1 MKLRL
6 IILTLIFSNLTLF
19 SQNVTNIKEDNPNI
33 EIFSLI
39 DSSKLSLPYFSVQI
53 GVFKKMIDSKNPIT
67 KYSLIFYKD
76 NDLIKYFVGKYIK
89 YSSALNMKNS
99 LITEGNPDV
108 FIVCFGIKNNDNIET
123 QDKFDL
129 INDEEL
135 DSLIDTPALVNYD
148 SNLRYE
154 STNTEGIYQENYS
167 LNDDAIETLSNTEEN
182 LFQNKLDSN
191 KILNSV
197 NFIVDDEDDFIF
209 ENAKESL
216 NDTIQ
221 IDTNIKQ
228 ILKNSIKKINLDSIR
243 KLDSIKI
250 INDVELDTLIGTPAL
265 VNYDSNLRY
274 ESTNTEGIYQENYS
288 LNDDAIETLSNTEE
302 NLFQNKLD
310 SNKILN
316 SVNFIV
322 DDEDDFIFENA
333 KESLNDTI
341 QIDTNIKQILKN
353 SIKKINLDSIRKLD
367 SIKIINNKIQKFIA
381 LTNPSDPE
389 QFMSNITYLD
399 PKLRTS
405 SISDSSEFQEVF
417 YTIQLGAYSKPLT
430 PPNYIFKFPLFMSEH
445 NSLFKYCN
453 GKFQSLAEA
462 KEKRDEFQLYG
473 IYDAFIISYGIPSK
487 DSYLYDKESKEIDLE
502 LDSLE
507 NSRIDKIK
515 LNDPD
520 AIFYSEK
527 DTSSLNKKF
536 SEKDLNKKSNYLF
549 EDSISTDSDLI
560 NLSLLNDSLEKDTSI
575 KSSDNELK
583 KDSLN
588 NIIYAKNVNTNSIN
602 DSLEK
607 ETKKNTF
614 RIIDLDYQVPN
625 VYYIELGI
633 FKSSKNTV
641 MSDLKIKLP
650 YLNIS
655 SRKRFMGYQYYSKK
669 YNSLLNAQK
678 ALDEIYE
685 NDIINARIIK
695 STSSQYK
702 NNYEFRVLIDIAN
715 SINSKKIQDKIFFNY
730 KILKGNYHSK
740 INYFSLSRDDY
751 NDVLNDQNFFKENDF
766 IKCKVVVFQNGKES
780 TVEKANMEQKY

>member
-1 MKLRL
+1 LKFWL
-6 IILTLIFSNLTLF
+6 IILILIFPNLTLF
-19 SQNVTNIKEDNPNI
+19 SQNINDIKEDNPNI

-67 KYSLIFYKD
+67 KYPLMFYKG
-76 NDLIKYFVGKYIK
+76 NDLIKYFVGKYK
-89 YSSALNMKNS
+89 NYSSALNMKNL
-99 LITEGNPDV
+99 LINDGNPDV
-108 FIVCFGIKNNDNIET
+108 FIVSFGIKNNDNIQT

-129 INDEEL
+129 INDVEL
-135 DSLIDTPALVNYD
+135 DSLIVTPALVNYD
-148 SNLRYE
+148 SSLRYK
-154 STNTEGIYQENYS
+154 STNTEDFYHENDS
-167 LNDDAIETLSNTEEN
+167 LSDDTIKTLSNNEEN

-191 KILNSV
+191 KGLDSV
-197 NFIVDDEDDFIF
+197 NFIVDKEDDFIF
-209 ENAKESL
+209 ENAKEDL

-221 IDTNIKQ
+221 IDTNIKK
-228 ILKNSIKKINLDSIR
+228 ILKNRIKKINLDSIR

-250 INDVELDTLIGTPAL
+250 IND
-265 VNYDSNLRY
+265 
-274 ESTNTEGIYQENYS
+274 
-288 LNDDAIETLSNTEE
+288 
-302 NLFQNKLD
+302 
-310 SNKILN
+310 
-316 SVNFIV
+316 
-322 DDEDDFIFENA
+322 
-333 KESLNDTI
+333 
-341 QIDTNIKQILKN
+341 
-353 SIKKINLDSIRKLD
+353 
-367 SIKIINNKIQKFIA
+367 KIQKFIA

-399 PKLRTS
+399 PRLRTS

-507 NSRIDKIK
+507 NTRIDKIK
-515 LNDPD
+515 LNNPD
-520 AIFYSEK
+520 AIFYSQK
-527 DTSSLNKKF
+527 DSLSLNKKF
-536 SEKDLNKKSNYLF
+536 SEKELIKKSNYSF
-549 EDSISTDSDLI
+549 EDSISNDSDII
-560 NLSLLNDSLEKDTSI
+560 NLSVLNDSLEKDTSI
-575 KSSDNELK
+575 KSAENELE
-583 KDSLN
+583 
-588 NIIYAKNVNTNSIN
+588 N

-607 ETKKNTF
+607 ETKKNTY

-625 VYYIELGI
+625 VYYIELGV

-641 MSDLKIKLP
+641 MSELKIKLP

-702 NNYEFRVLIDIAN
+702 NNYEFRVLIDVAN
-715 SINSKKIQDKIFFNY
+715 SINSKKIQDKIFFDY

-740 INYFSLSRDDY
+740 IGYFSLSRDDY
-751 NDVLNDQNFFKENDF
+751 NDVLNDLDFFKENDF

>member
-1 MKLRL
+1 M
-6 IILTLIFSNLTLF
+6 
-19 SQNVTNIKEDNPNI
+19 
-33 EIFSLI
+33 
-39 DSSKLSLPYFSVQI
+39 
-53 GVFKKMIDSKNPIT
+53 
-67 KYSLIFYKD
+67 FYKG
-76 NDLIKYFVGKYIK
+76 NDLIKYFVGKYK
-89 YSSALNMKNS
+89 NYSSALNMKNL
-99 LITEGNPDV
+99 LINDGNPDV
-108 FIVCFGIKNNDNIET
+108 FIVSFGIKNNDNIQT

-129 INDEEL
+129 INDVEL
-135 DSLIDTPALVNYD
+135 DSLIVTPALVNYD
-148 SNLRYE
+148 SSLRYK
-154 STNTEGIYQENYS
+154 STNTEDFYHENDS
-167 LNDDAIETLSNTEEN
+167 SSDDAIETLSNNEEN

-191 KILNSV
+191 KGLDSV
-197 NFIVDDEDDFIF
+197 NFIVDKEDDFIF
-209 ENAKESL
+209 ENSKEAL

-228 ILKNSIKKINLDSIR
+228 ILKNRIKKINLDSIR

-250 INDVELDTLIGTPAL
+250 IND
-265 VNYDSNLRY
+265 
-274 ESTNTEGIYQENYS
+274 
-288 LNDDAIETLSNTEE
+288 
-302 NLFQNKLD
+302 
-310 SNKILN
+310 
-316 SVNFIV
+316 
-322 DDEDDFIFENA
+322 
-333 KESLNDTI
+333 
-341 QIDTNIKQILKN
+341 
-353 SIKKINLDSIRKLD
+353 
-367 SIKIINNKIQKFIA
+367 KIQKFIA

-399 PKLRTS
+399 PRLRTS

-507 NSRIDKIK
+507 NTRIDKIK
-515 LNDPD
+515 LNNPD

-527 DTSSLNKKF
+527 DSLSLNKKF
-536 SEKDLNKKSNYLF
+536 SEKELIKKSNYSF
-549 EDSISTDSDLI
+549 EDSISNDSDII
-560 NLSLLNDSLEKDTSI
+560 NFSVLNDSLEKDTSI
-575 KSSDNELK
+575 KSAENELEK
-583 KDSLN
+583 
-588 NIIYAKNVNTNSIN
+588 

-607 ETKKNTF
+607 DTKKNTY

-625 VYYIELGI
+625 VYYIELGV

-641 MSDLKIKLP
+641 MSELKIKLP

-702 NNYEFRVLIDIAN
+702 NNYEFRVLIDVAN
-715 SINSKKIQDKIFFNY
+715 SINSKKIQDKIFFDY

-740 INYFSLSRDDY
+740 ISYFSLSRDDY
-751 NDVLNDQNFFKENDF
+751 NDVLNDLDFFKENDF

>member
-1 MKLRL
+1 MKFWL
-6 IILTLIFSNLTLF
+6 IILILIFPNLTLF
-19 SQNVTNIKEDNPNI
+19 SQNINDIKEDNPNI

-67 KYSLIFYKD
+67 KYPLMFYKG
-76 NDLIKYFVGKYIK
+76 NDLIKYFVGKYK
-89 YSSALNMKNS
+89 NYSSALNMKNL
-99 LITEGNPDV
+99 LINDGNPDV
-108 FIVCFGIKNNDNIET
+108 FIVSFGIKNNDNIQI

-129 INDEEL
+129 INDVEL
-135 DSLIDTPALVNYD
+135 DSLIVTPALINYD
-148 SNLRYE
+148 SSLRYK
-154 STNTEGIYQENYS
+154 STNTEDFYHENDS
-167 LNDDAIETLSNTEEN
+167 LSDDTIKTLSNNEEN

-191 KILNSV
+191 KGLDSV
-197 NFIVDDEDDFIF
+197 NFIVDKEDDFIF
-209 ENAKESL
+209 ENAKEAL

-228 ILKNSIKKINLDSIR
+228 ILKNRIKKINLDSIR

-250 INDVELDTLIGTPAL
+250 IND
-265 VNYDSNLRY
+265 
-274 ESTNTEGIYQENYS
+274 
-288 LNDDAIETLSNTEE
+288 
-302 NLFQNKLD
+302 
-310 SNKILN
+310 
-316 SVNFIV
+316 
-322 DDEDDFIFENA
+322 
-333 KESLNDTI
+333 
-341 QIDTNIKQILKN
+341 
-353 SIKKINLDSIRKLD
+353 
-367 SIKIINNKIQKFIA
+367 KIQKFIA

-399 PKLRTS
+399 PRLRTS

-417 YTIQLGAYSKPLT
+417 YTVQLGAYSKPLT
-430 PPNYIFKFPLFMSEH
+430 PPNYIFKFPLFLSEH

-507 NSRIDKIK
+507 NTRIDKIK
-515 LNDPD
+515 LNNPD
-520 AIFYSEK
+520 AIFYSQK
-527 DTSSLNKKF
+527 DSLSLNKKF
-536 SEKDLNKKSNYLF
+536 SEKELIKKSNYSF
-549 EDSISTDSDLI
+549 EDSISNDSDII
-560 NLSLLNDSLEKDTSI
+560 NLSVLNDSLEKDTSI
-575 KSSDNELK
+575 KSAENELE
-583 KDSLN
+583 
-588 NIIYAKNVNTNSIN
+588 N

-607 ETKKNTF
+607 ETKKNTY

-625 VYYIELGI
+625 VYYIELGV

-641 MSDLKIKLP
+641 MSELKIKLP

-702 NNYEFRVLIDIAN
+702 NNYEFRVLIDVAN
-715 SINSKKIQDKIFFNY
+715 SINSKKIQDKIFFDY

-740 INYFSLSRDDY
+740 ISYFSLSRDDY
-751 NDVLNDQNFFKENDF
+751 NDVLNDLDFFKENAF

>member
-1 MKLRL
+1 MKFRL
-6 IILTLIFSNLTLF
+6 IILILIFPNFTLF
-19 SQNVTNIKEDNPNI
+19 SQNINDIKEDNPNI

-67 KYSLIFYKD
+67 KYPLMFYKG
-76 NDLIKYFVGKYIK
+76 NDLIKYFVGKYK
-89 YSSALNMKNS
+89 NYSSALNMKNL
-99 LITEGNPDV
+99 LINDGNPDV
-108 FIVCFGIKNNDNIET
+108 FIVSFGIKNNDNIQT

-129 INDEEL
+129 INDVEL
-135 DSLIDTPALVNYD
+135 DSLIVTPALVNYD
-148 SNLRYE
+148 SSLRYK
-154 STNTEGIYQENYS
+154 STNTEDFYHENDS
-167 LNDDAIETLSNTEEN
+167 LSDDTIKTLSNNVET

-191 KILNSV
+191 KGLDSV
-197 NFIVDDEDDFIF
+197 NFIVDKEDDFIF
-209 ENAKESL
+209 ENAKEAL

-221 IDTNIKQ
+221 IDTNIKK
-228 ILKNSIKKINLDSIR
+228 ILKNRIKKINLDSIR

-250 INDVELDTLIGTPAL
+250 IND
-265 VNYDSNLRY
+265 
-274 ESTNTEGIYQENYS
+274 
-288 LNDDAIETLSNTEE
+288 
-302 NLFQNKLD
+302 
-310 SNKILN
+310 
-316 SVNFIV
+316 
-322 DDEDDFIFENA
+322 
-333 KESLNDTI
+333 
-341 QIDTNIKQILKN
+341 
-353 SIKKINLDSIRKLD
+353 
-367 SIKIINNKIQKFIA
+367 KIQKFIA

-399 PKLRTS
+399 PRLRTS

-507 NSRIDKIK
+507 NTRIDKIK
-515 LNDPD
+515 LNNPD

-527 DTSSLNKKF
+527 DSLSLNKKF
-536 SEKDLNKKSNYLF
+536 SEKELIKKSNYSF
-549 EDSISTDSDLI
+549 EDSISNDSDII
-560 NLSLLNDSLEKDTSI
+560 NLSVLNDSLEKDTSI
-575 KSSDNELK
+575 KSAENELE
-583 KDSLN
+583 
-588 NIIYAKNVNTNSIN
+588 N

-607 ETKKNTF
+607 ETKKNTY

-625 VYYIELGI
+625 VYYIELGV

-641 MSDLKIKLP
+641 MSELKIKLP

-702 NNYEFRVLIDIAN
+702 NNYEFRVLIDVAN
-715 SINSKKIQDKIFFNY
+715 SINSKKIQDKIFFDY

-740 INYFSLSRDDY
+740 ISYFSLSRDDY
-751 NDVLNDQNFFKENDF
+751 NDVLNDLDFFKENDF

>member
-1 MKLRL
+1 MKFWL
-6 IILTLIFSNLTLF
+6 IILILIFPNLTLF
-19 SQNVTNIKEDNPNI
+19 SQNINDITEENPNV

-67 KYSLIFYKD
+67 KYPLMFYKG
-76 NDLIKYFVGKYIK
+76 NDLIKYFVGKYK
-89 YSSALNMKNS
+89 NYSSALNMKNL
-99 LITEGNPDV
+99 LINDGNPDV
-108 FIVCFGIKNNDNIET
+108 FIVSFGIKNNDNIQT

-129 INDEEL
+129 INDVES
-135 DSLIDTPALVNYD
+135 DSLIVTPALINYD
-148 SNLRYE
+148 SSLRYK
-154 STNTEGIYQENYS
+154 STNTEDFYHENDS
-167 LNDDAIETLSNTEEN
+167 LSDDKIKTLSNNEEN

-191 KILNSV
+191 NGLDSV
-197 NFIVDDEDDFIF
+197 NFIVDKEDDFIF

-228 ILKNSIKKINLDSIR
+228 ILKNRINKINLDSIRKLDSITEDFFHENDSLSDDAIETLSNNEENLFQNKLDSNKGLDSVNFIVDKEDDFIFENAKEALNDTIQIDTNIKKILKNRIKKINLDSIR

-250 INDVELDTLIGTPAL
+250 IND
-265 VNYDSNLRY
+265 
-274 ESTNTEGIYQENYS
+274 
-288 LNDDAIETLSNTEE
+288 
-302 NLFQNKLD
+302 
-310 SNKILN
+310 
-316 SVNFIV
+316 
-322 DDEDDFIFENA
+322 
-333 KESLNDTI
+333 
-341 QIDTNIKQILKN
+341 
-353 SIKKINLDSIRKLD
+353 
-367 SIKIINNKIQKFIA
+367 KIQKFIA

-399 PKLRTS
+399 PRLRTS

-507 NSRIDKIK
+507 NTRIDKIK
-515 LNDPD
+515 LNNPD
-520 AIFYSEK
+520 AIFYSVK
-527 DTSSLNKKF
+527 DSLSLNKKF
-536 SEKDLNKKSNYLF
+536 SEKELIKKSNYSF
-549 EDSISTDSDLI
+549 EDSISNDSDII
-560 NLSLLNDSLEKDTSI
+560 NLSVLNDSLEKDTSI
-575 KSSDNELK
+575 KSAENELE
-583 KDSLN
+583 
-588 NIIYAKNVNTNSIN
+588 N

-607 ETKKNTF
+607 ETKKNTY

-625 VYYIELGI
+625 VYYIELGV

-641 MSDLKIKLP
+641 MSELKIKLP

-702 NNYEFRVLIDIAN
+702 NNYEFRVLIDVAN
-715 SINSKKIQDKIFFNY
+715 SINSKKIQDKIFFDY

-740 INYFSLSRDDY
+740 ISYFSLSRDDY
-751 NDVLNDQNFFKENDF
+751 NDVLNDLDFFKENDF

-780 TVEKANMEQKY
+780 TVEKANMEKKY

>member
-1 MKLRL
+1 MKFWL
-6 IILTLIFSNLTLF
+6 IILILIFPNLTLF
-19 SQNVTNIKEDNPNI
+19 SQNINDIKEDNPNI

-67 KYSLIFYKD
+67 KYPLMFYKG
-76 NDLIKYFVGKYIK
+76 NDLIKYFVGKYK
-89 YSSALNMKNS
+89 NYSSALNMKNL
-99 LITEGNPDV
+99 LINDGNPDV
-108 FIVCFGIKNNDNIET
+108 FIVSFGIKNNDNIQT

-129 INDEEL
+129 INDVEL
-135 DSLIDTPALVNYD
+135 DSLIVTPALVNYD
-148 SNLRYE
+148 SSLRYK
-154 STNTEGIYQENYS
+154 STNTEDFYHENDS
-167 LNDDAIETLSNTEEN
+167 LSDDTIKTLSNNEEN

-191 KILNSV
+191 KGLDSV
-197 NFIVDDEDDFIF
+197 NFIVDKEDDFIF
-209 ENAKESL
+209 ENAKEDL

-228 ILKNSIKKINLDSIR
+228 ILKNRIKKINLDSIRKLDSITEDFYHENDSSSDDAIETLSNNEENLFQNKLDSNKGLDSVNFIVDKEDDFIFENAKETLNDTIQIDTNIKQILKNRIKKINLDSIR

-250 INDVELDTLIGTPAL
+250 IND
-265 VNYDSNLRY
+265 
-274 ESTNTEGIYQENYS
+274 
-288 LNDDAIETLSNTEE
+288 
-302 NLFQNKLD
+302 
-310 SNKILN
+310 
-316 SVNFIV
+316 
-322 DDEDDFIFENA
+322 
-333 KESLNDTI
+333 
-341 QIDTNIKQILKN
+341 
-353 SIKKINLDSIRKLD
+353 
-367 SIKIINNKIQKFIA
+367 KIQKFIA

-399 PKLRTS
+399 PRLRTS

-507 NSRIDKIK
+507 NTRIDKIK
-515 LNDPD
+515 LNNPD
-520 AIFYSEK
+520 AIFYSQK
-527 DTSSLNKKF
+527 DSLSLNKKF
-536 SEKDLNKKSNYLF
+536 SEKELIKKSNYSF
-549 EDSISTDSDLI
+549 EDSISNDSDII
-560 NLSLLNDSLEKDTSI
+560 NLSVLNDSLEKDTSI
-575 KSSDNELK
+575 KSAENELE
-583 KDSLN
+583 
-588 NIIYAKNVNTNSIN
+588 N

-607 ETKKNTF
+607 ETKKNTY

-625 VYYIELGI
+625 VYYIELGV

-641 MSDLKIKLP
+641 MSELKIKLP

-702 NNYEFRVLIDIAN
+702 NNYEFRVLIDVAN
-715 SINSKKIQDKIFFNY
+715 SINSKKIQDKIFFDY

-740 INYFSLSRDDY
+740 IGYFSLSRDDY
-751 NDVLNDQNFFKENDF
+751 NDVLNDLDFFKENDF

>member
-1 MKLRL
+1 MKFWL
-6 IILTLIFSNLTLF
+6 IILILIFPNLTLF
-19 SQNVTNIKEDNPNI
+19 SQNINDITEENPNV

-67 KYSLIFYKD
+67 KYPLMFYKG
-76 NDLIKYFVGKYIK
+76 NDLIKYFVGKYK
-89 YSSALNMKNS
+89 NYSSALNMKNL
-99 LITEGNPDV
+99 LINDGNPDV
-108 FIVCFGIKNNDNIET
+108 FIVSFGIKNNDNIQT

-129 INDEEL
+129 INDVEL
-135 DSLIDTPALVNYD
+135 DSLIVTPALVNYD
-148 SNLRYE
+148 SSLRYK
-154 STNTEGIYQENYS
+154 STNTEDFYPENDS
-167 LNDDAIETLSNTEEN
+167 LSDDTIKTLSNNEEN

-191 KILNSV
+191 KGLDSV
-197 NFIVDDEDDFIF
+197 NFIVDKEDDFIF
-209 ENAKESL
+209 ENAKEAL

-221 IDTNIKQ
+221 IDTNIKK
-228 ILKNSIKKINLDSIR
+228 ILKNRIKKINLDSIR

-250 INDVELDTLIGTPAL
+250 IND
-265 VNYDSNLRY
+265 
-274 ESTNTEGIYQENYS
+274 
-288 LNDDAIETLSNTEE
+288 
-302 NLFQNKLD
+302 
-310 SNKILN
+310 
-316 SVNFIV
+316 
-322 DDEDDFIFENA
+322 
-333 KESLNDTI
+333 
-341 QIDTNIKQILKN
+341 
-353 SIKKINLDSIRKLD
+353 
-367 SIKIINNKIQKFIA
+367 KIQKFIA

-399 PKLRTS
+399 PRLRTS

-507 NSRIDKIK
+507 NTRIDKIK
-515 LNDPD
+515 LNNPD
-520 AIFYSEK
+520 AIFYSVK
-527 DTSSLNKKF
+527 DSLSLNKKF
-536 SEKDLNKKSNYLF
+536 SEKELIKKSNYSF
-549 EDSISTDSDLI
+549 EDSISNDSDII
-560 NLSLLNDSLEKDTSI
+560 NLSVLNDSLEKDTSI
-575 KSSDNELK
+575 KSAENELE
-583 KDSLN
+583 
-588 NIIYAKNVNTNSIN
+588 N

-607 ETKKNTF
+607 ETKKNTY

-625 VYYIELGI
+625 VYYIELGV

-641 MSDLKIKLP
+641 MSELKIKLP

-702 NNYEFRVLIDIAN
+702 NNYEFRVLIDVAN
-715 SINSKKIQDKIFFNY
+715 SINSKKIQDKIFFDY

-740 INYFSLSRDDY
+740 ISYFSLSRDDY
-751 NDVLNDQNFFKENDF
+751 NDVLNDLDFFKENDF

-780 TVEKANMEQKY
+780 TVEKANMEKKY

>member
-1 MKLRL
+1 MKFWL
-6 IILTLIFSNLTLF
+6 IILILIFPNLTLF
-19 SQNVTNIKEDNPNI
+19 SQNINDIKEDNPNI

-67 KYSLIFYKD
+67 KYPLMFYKG
-76 NDLIKYFVGKYIK
+76 NDLIKYFVGKYK
-89 YSSALNMKNS
+89 NYSSALNMKNL
-99 LITEGNPDV
+99 LINDGNPDV
-108 FIVCFGIKNNDNIET
+108 FIVSFGIKNNDNIQT

-129 INDEEL
+129 INDVEL
-135 DSLIDTPALVNYD
+135 DSLIVTPALVNYD
-148 SNLRYE
+148 SSLRYK
-154 STNTEGIYQENYS
+154 STNTEDFYHENDS
-167 LNDDAIETLSNTEEN
+167 LSDDTIKTLSNNEEN

-191 KILNSV
+191 KGLDSV
-197 NFIVDDEDDFIF
+197 NFIVDKEDDFIF
-209 ENAKESL
+209 ENAKEAL

-228 ILKNSIKKINLDSIR
+228 ILKNRIKKINLDSIR

-250 INDVELDTLIGTPAL
+250 IND
-265 VNYDSNLRY
+265 
-274 ESTNTEGIYQENYS
+274 
-288 LNDDAIETLSNTEE
+288 
-302 NLFQNKLD
+302 
-310 SNKILN
+310 
-316 SVNFIV
+316 
-322 DDEDDFIFENA
+322 
-333 KESLNDTI
+333 
-341 QIDTNIKQILKN
+341 
-353 SIKKINLDSIRKLD
+353 
-367 SIKIINNKIQKFIA
+367 KIQKFIA

-399 PKLRTS
+399 PRLRTS

-417 YTIQLGAYSKPLT
+417 YTVQLGAYSKPLT
-430 PPNYIFKFPLFMSEH
+430 PPNYIFKFPLFLSEH

-507 NSRIDKIK
+507 NTRIDKIK
-515 LNDPD
+515 LNNPD

-527 DTSSLNKKF
+527 DSLSLNKKF
-536 SEKDLNKKSNYLF
+536 SEKELIKKSNYSF
-549 EDSISTDSDLI
+549 EDSISNNSDII
-560 NLSLLNDSLEKDTSI
+560 NLSVLNDSLEKDTSI
-575 KSSDNELK
+575 KSAENELE
-583 KDSLN
+583 
-588 NIIYAKNVNTNSIN
+588 N
-602 DSLEK
+602 DFLEK
-607 ETKKNTF
+607 ETKKNTY

-625 VYYIELGI
+625 VYYIELGV

-641 MSDLKIKLP
+641 MSELKIKLP

-702 NNYEFRVLIDIAN
+702 NNYEFRVLIDVAN
-715 SINSKKIQDKIFFNY
+715 SINSKKIQDKIFFDY

-740 INYFSLSRDDY
+740 ISYFSLSRDDY
-751 NDVLNDQNFFKENDF
+751 NDVLNDLDFFKENDF

>member
-1 MKLRL
+1 MKFWL
-6 IILTLIFSNLTLF
+6 IILILIFPNLTLF
-19 SQNVTNIKEDNPNI
+19 SQNINDIKEDNPNI

-67 KYSLIFYKD
+67 KYPLMFYKG
-76 NDLIKYFVGKYIK
+76 NDLIKYFVGKYK
-89 YSSALNMKNS
+89 NYSSALNMKNL
-99 LITEGNPDV
+99 LINDGNPDV
-108 FIVCFGIKNNDNIET
+108 FIVSFGIKNNDNIQT

-129 INDEEL
+129 INDVEL
-135 DSLIDTPALVNYD
+135 DSLIVTPALVNYD
-148 SNLRYE
+148 SSLRYK
-154 STNTEGIYQENYS
+154 STNTEDFYHENDS
-167 LNDDAIETLSNTEEN
+167 LSDDTIKTLSNNEEN

-191 KILNSV
+191 KGLDSV
-197 NFIVDDEDDFIF
+197 NFIVDKEDDFIF
-209 ENAKESL
+209 ENSKEAL

-228 ILKNSIKKINLDSIR
+228 ILKNRIKKINLDSIRKLDSITEDFYHENDSSSDDAIETLSNNEENLFQNKLDSNKGLDSVNFIVDKEDDFIFENAKEALNDTIQIDTNIKQILKNRIKKINLDSIR

-250 INDVELDTLIGTPAL
+250 IND
-265 VNYDSNLRY
+265 
-274 ESTNTEGIYQENYS
+274 
-288 LNDDAIETLSNTEE
+288 
-302 NLFQNKLD
+302 
-310 SNKILN
+310 
-316 SVNFIV
+316 
-322 DDEDDFIFENA
+322 
-333 KESLNDTI
+333 
-341 QIDTNIKQILKN
+341 
-353 SIKKINLDSIRKLD
+353 
-367 SIKIINNKIQKFIA
+367 KIQKFIA

-399 PKLRTS
+399 PRLRTS

-417 YTIQLGAYSKPLT
+417 YTVQLGAYSKPLT
-430 PPNYIFKFPLFMSEH
+430 PPNYIFKFPLFLSEH

-507 NSRIDKIK
+507 NTRIDKIK
-515 LNDPD
+515 LNNPD

-527 DTSSLNKKF
+527 DSLSLNKKF
-536 SEKDLNKKSNYLF
+536 SEKELIKKSNYSF
-549 EDSISTDSDLI
+549 EDSISNNSDII
-560 NLSLLNDSLEKDTSI
+560 NLSVLNDSLEKDTSI
-575 KSSDNELK
+575 KSAENELE
-583 KDSLN
+583 
-588 NIIYAKNVNTNSIN
+588 N

-607 ETKKNTF
+607 ETKKNTY

-625 VYYIELGI
+625 VYYIELGV

-641 MSDLKIKLP
+641 MSELKIKLP

-702 NNYEFRVLIDIAN
+702 NNYEFRVLIDVAN
-715 SINSKKIQDKIFFNY
+715 SINSKKIQDKIFFDY

-740 INYFSLSRDDY
+740 ISYFSLSRDDY
-751 NDVLNDQNFFKENDF
+751 NDVLNDLDFFKENDF

>member
-1 MKLRL
+1 MKFRL
-6 IILTLIFSNLTLF
+6 IILILIFPNFTLF
-19 SQNVTNIKEDNPNI
+19 SQNINDIKEDNPNI

-53 GVFKKMIDSKNPIT
+53 GVFKKMIDSKNPII
-67 KYSLIFYKD
+67 KYPLMFYKG
-76 NDLIKYFVGKYIK
+76 NDFIKYFVGKYK
-89 YSSALNMKNS
+89 NYSSALNMKNL
-99 LITEGNPDV
+99 LIADGNPDV
-108 FIVCFGIKNNDNIET
+108 FIVSFGIKNNDNIQS

-129 INDEEL
+129 INDVEL
-135 DSLIDTPALVNYD
+135 DSLIVSQALVNYD
-148 SNLRYE
+148 SSLRYK
-154 STNTEGIYQENYS
+154 STITEDFHNENDS
-167 LNDDAIETLSNTEEN
+167 LSDDAIETLSNNEEN

-191 KILNSV
+191 KGLDSV
-197 NFIVDDEDDFIF
+197 NFIVNKEDAFIF
-209 ENAKESL
+209 ENAKEAL

-228 ILKNSIKKINLDSIR
+228 ILKNRIKKINFDSIR
-243 KLDSIKI
+243 KLDSITEDFHNE
-250 INDVELDTLIGTPAL
+250 ND
-265 VNYDSNLRY
+265 
-274 ESTNTEGIYQENYS
+274 S
-288 LNDDAIETLSNTEE
+288 LSDDAIETLSNNEE

-310 SNKILN
+310 SNKGLD

-322 DDEDDFIFENA
+322 DKEDDFIFENA
-333 KESLNDTI
+333 KETLNDTI

-353 SIKKINLDSIRKLD
+353 RIKKINLDSIRKLD

-502 LDSLE
+502 LDSLQ

-527 DTSSLNKKF
+527 DSSSLNKKF
-536 SEKDLNKKSNYLF
+536 SEKDLIKKSNYSF
-549 EDSISTDSDLI
+549 EDSISNDSYLI
-560 NLSLLNDSLEKDTSI
+560 NLSILNDSLENDTSI
-575 KSSDNELK
+575 KSADNELE
-583 KDSLN
+583 KDSLKGLSSL
-588 NIIYAKNVNTNSIN
+588 KNVFTNSLN

-607 ETKKNTF
+607 ETKKNTY

-633 FKSSKNTV
+633 FKSSASPV
-641 MSDLKIKLP
+641 MSELKIKLP

-715 SINSKKIQDKIFFNY
+715 STNSKKIQDKIFFDY

-740 INYFSLSRDDY
+740 IYYFSLSRDDY
-751 NDVLNDQNFFKENDF
+751 NDVLNDLHFFKENDF

>member
-1 MKLRL
+1 LKFRL
-6 IILTLIFSNLTLF
+6 IILILIFPNFTLF
-19 SQNVTNIKEDNPNI
+19 SQNINDIKEDNPNI

-53 GVFKKMIDSKNPIT
+53 GVFKKMIDSKNPII
-67 KYSLIFYKD
+67 KYPLMFYKG
-76 NDLIKYFVGKYIK
+76 NDFIKYFVGKYK
-89 YSSALNMKNS
+89 NYSSALNMKNL
-99 LITEGNPDV
+99 LIADGNPDV
-108 FIVCFGIKNNDNIET
+108 FIVSFGIKNNDNIQS

-129 INDEEL
+129 INDVEL
-135 DSLIDTPALVNYD
+135 DSLIVSPALVNYD
-148 SNLRYE
+148 SSLRYK
-154 STNTEGIYQENYS
+154 STITEDFHNENDS
-167 LNDDAIETLSNTEEN
+167 LSDDAIETLSNNEEN

-191 KILNSV
+191 KGLDSV
-197 NFIVDDEDDFIF
+197 NFIVDKEDDFIF
-209 ENAKESL
+209 ENAKEAL

-228 ILKNSIKKINLDSIR
+228 ILKNRIKKINFDSIR
-243 KLDSIKI
+243 KLDSITEDFHNE
-250 INDVELDTLIGTPAL
+250 ND
-265 VNYDSNLRY
+265 
-274 ESTNTEGIYQENYS
+274 S
-288 LNDDAIETLSNTEE
+288 LSDDAIETLSNNEE

-310 SNKILN
+310 SNKGLD

-322 DDEDDFIFENA
+322 DKEDDFIFENA
-333 KESLNDTI
+333 KETLNDTI

-353 SIKKINLDSIRKLD
+353 RIKKINLDSIRKLD

-502 LDSLE
+502 LDSLQ

-527 DTSSLNKKF
+527 DSSSLNKKF
-536 SEKDLNKKSNYLF
+536 SEKDLIKKSNYSF
-549 EDSISTDSDLI
+549 EDSISNDSDLI
-560 NLSLLNDSLEKDTSI
+560 NLSI
-575 KSSDNELK
+575 LK
-583 KDSLN
+583 
-588 NIIYAKNVNTNSIN
+588 

-607 ETKKNTF
+607 ETKKNTY

-633 FKSSKNTV
+633 FKSSASPV
-641 MSDLKIKLP
+641 MSESKIKLP

-715 SINSKKIQDKIFFNY
+715 STNSKKIQDKIFFDY

-740 INYFSLSRDDY
+740 IYYFSLSRDDY
-751 NDVLNDQNFFKENDF
+751 NDVLNDLHFFKENDF

>member
-1 MKLRL
+1 MKFWL
-6 IILTLIFSNLTLF
+6 IILILIFPNLTLF
-19 SQNVTNIKEDNPNI
+19 SQNINDIKEDNPNI

-67 KYSLIFYKD
+67 KYPLMFYKG
-76 NDLIKYFVGKYIK
+76 NDLIKYFVGKYK
-89 YSSALNMKNS
+89 NYSSALNMKNL
-99 LITEGNPDV
+99 LINDGNPDV
-108 FIVCFGIKNNDNIET
+108 FIVSFGIKNNDNIQT

-129 INDEEL
+129 INDVEL
-135 DSLIDTPALVNYD
+135 DSLIVTPALVNYD
-148 SNLRYE
+148 SSLRYK
-154 STNTEGIYQENYS
+154 STNTEDFYHENDS
-167 LNDDAIETLSNTEEN
+167 LSDDTIKTLSNNEEN

-191 KILNSV
+191 KGLDSV
-197 NFIVDDEDDFIF
+197 NFIVDKEDDFIF
-209 ENAKESL
+209 ENAKEAL

-228 ILKNSIKKINLDSIR
+228 ILKNRIKKINLDSIRKLDSITEDFYHENDSSSDDAIETLSNNEENLFQNKLDSNKGLDSVNFIVDKEDDFIFENAKEALNDTIQIDTNIKQILKNRIKKINLDSIR

-250 INDVELDTLIGTPAL
+250 IND
-265 VNYDSNLRY
+265 
-274 ESTNTEGIYQENYS
+274 
-288 LNDDAIETLSNTEE
+288 
-302 NLFQNKLD
+302 
-310 SNKILN
+310 
-316 SVNFIV
+316 
-322 DDEDDFIFENA
+322 
-333 KESLNDTI
+333 
-341 QIDTNIKQILKN
+341 
-353 SIKKINLDSIRKLD
+353 
-367 SIKIINNKIQKFIA
+367 KIQKFIA

-399 PKLRTS
+399 PRLRTS

-417 YTIQLGAYSKPLT
+417 YTVQLGAYSKPLT
-430 PPNYIFKFPLFMSEH
+430 PPNYIFKFPLFLSEH

-507 NSRIDKIK
+507 NTRIDKIK
-515 LNDPD
+515 LNNPD

-527 DTSSLNKKF
+527 DSLSLNKKF
-536 SEKDLNKKSNYLF
+536 SEKELIKKSNYSF
-549 EDSISTDSDLI
+549 EDSISNNSDII
-560 NLSLLNDSLEKDTSI
+560 NLSVLNDSLEKDTSI
-575 KSSDNELK
+575 KSAENELE
-583 KDSLN
+583 
-588 NIIYAKNVNTNSIN
+588 N

-607 ETKKNTF
+607 ETKKNTY

-625 VYYIELGI
+625 VYYIELGV

-641 MSDLKIKLP
+641 MSELKIKLP

-702 NNYEFRVLIDIAN
+702 NNYEFRVLIDVAN
-715 SINSKKIQDKIFFNY
+715 SINSKKIQDKIFFDY

-740 INYFSLSRDDY
+740 ISYFSLSRDDY
-751 NDVLNDQNFFKENDF
+751 NDVLNDLDFFKENDF

>member
-1 MKLRL
+1 MKFRL
-6 IILTLIFSNLTLF
+6 IILILIFPNLTLF
-19 SQNVTNIKEDNPNI
+19 SQNISDIKEDNPNI

-67 KYSLIFYKD
+67 KYPLIFYKG
-76 NDLIKYFVGKYIK
+76 NDFIKYFVGKYK
-89 YSSALNMKNS
+89 NYSSALNMKNL
-99 LITEGNPDV
+99 LITDGNTDV
-108 FIVCFGIKNNDNIET
+108 FIVSFGIKNNDSIQT

-129 INDEEL
+129 INNIDL
-135 DSLIDTPALVNYD
+135 DS
-148 SNLRYE
+148 
-154 STNTEGIYQENYS
+154 
-167 LNDDAIETLSNTEEN
+167 
-182 LFQNKLDSN
+182 
-191 KILNSV
+191 
-197 NFIVDDEDDFIF
+197 
-209 ENAKESL
+209 
-216 NDTIQ
+216 
-221 IDTNIKQ
+221 
-228 ILKNSIKKINLDSIR
+228 
-243 KLDSIKI
+243 
-250 INDVELDTLIGTPAL
+250 LIGTPAL
-265 VNYDSNLRY
+265 VNYDSSLRY
-274 ESTNTEGIYQENYS
+274 KSTNTEDFYHENDS
-288 LNDDAIETLSNTEE
+288 LSVDAIEPLSNNEE
-302 NLFQNKLD
+302 SLFQNKLD
-310 SNKILN
+310 SNKRLN
-316 SVNFIV
+316 SVNFILEK
-322 DDEDDFIFENA
+322 EDDSIFENA
-333 KESLNDTI
+333 KEALNDTI
-341 QIDTNIKQILKN
+341 QIDTNLKQILKN

-367 SIKIINNKIQKFIA
+367 SIKIINNKIQKFIT

-502 LDSLE
+502 LDSLQ

-527 DTSSLNKKF
+527 DSSSLNKKF
-536 SEKDLNKKSNYLF
+536 SEKDLIKKSNYSF
-549 EDSISTDSDLI
+549 EDSISNDSYLI
-560 NLSLLNDSLEKDTSI
+560 NLSILNDSLENDTSI
-575 KSSDNELK
+575 KSADNEPE
-583 KDSLN
+583 KDSLKGLSSP
-588 NIIYAKNVNTNSIN
+588 KNVFTNSLN

-607 ETKKNTF
+607 ETKKNTY

-633 FKSSKNTV
+633 FKSSASPV
-641 MSDLKIKLP
+641 MSELKIKLP

-715 SINSKKIQDKIFFNY
+715 STNSKKIQDKIFFDY
-730 KILKGNYHSK
+730 KILKGNYYSK
-740 INYFSLSRDDY
+740 IYYFSLSRDDY
-751 NDVLNDQNFFKENDF
+751 NDVLNDLHFFKENDF

>member
-1 MKLRL
+1 MKFWL
-6 IILTLIFSNLTLF
+6 IILILIFPNLTLF
-19 SQNVTNIKEDNPNI
+19 SQNINDIKEDNPNI

-67 KYSLIFYKD
+67 KYPLMFYKG
-76 NDLIKYFVGKYIK
+76 NDLIKYFVGKYK
-89 YSSALNMKNS
+89 NYSSALNMKNL
-99 LITEGNPDV
+99 LINDGNPDV
-108 FIVCFGIKNNDNIET
+108 FIVSFGIKNNDNIQT

-129 INDEEL
+129 INDVEL
-135 DSLIDTPALVNYD
+135 DSLIVTPALVNYD
-148 SNLRYE
+148 SSLRYK
-154 STNTEGIYQENYS
+154 STNTEDFYHENDS
-167 LNDDAIETLSNTEEN
+167 LSDDTIKTLSNNEEN

-191 KILNSV
+191 KGLDSV
-197 NFIVDDEDDFIF
+197 NFIVDKEDDFIF
-209 ENAKESL
+209 ENSKEAL

-228 ILKNSIKKINLDSIR
+228 ILKNRIKKINLDSIRKLDSITEDFYHENDSSSDDAIETLSNNEENLFQNKLDSNKGLDSVNFIVDKEDDFIFENAKEALNDTIQIDTNIKQILKNRIKKINLDSIR

-250 INDVELDTLIGTPAL
+250 IND
-265 VNYDSNLRY
+265 
-274 ESTNTEGIYQENYS
+274 
-288 LNDDAIETLSNTEE
+288 
-302 NLFQNKLD
+302 
-310 SNKILN
+310 
-316 SVNFIV
+316 
-322 DDEDDFIFENA
+322 
-333 KESLNDTI
+333 
-341 QIDTNIKQILKN
+341 
-353 SIKKINLDSIRKLD
+353 
-367 SIKIINNKIQKFIA
+367 KIQKFIA

-399 PKLRTS
+399 PRLRTS

-417 YTIQLGAYSKPLT
+417 YTVQLGAYSKPLT
-430 PPNYIFKFPLFMSEH
+430 PPNYIFKFPLFLSEH

-507 NSRIDKIK
+507 NTRIDKIK
-515 LNDPD
+515 LNNPD

-527 DTSSLNKKF
+527 DSLSLNKKF
-536 SEKDLNKKSNYLF
+536 SEKELIKKSNYSF
-549 EDSISTDSDLI
+549 EDSISNNSDII
-560 NLSLLNDSLEKDTSI
+560 NLSVLNDSLEKDTSI
-575 KSSDNELK
+575 KSAENELE
-583 KDSLN
+583 
-588 NIIYAKNVNTNSIN
+588 N
-602 DSLEK
+602 DFLEK
-607 ETKKNTF
+607 ETKKNTY

-625 VYYIELGI
+625 VYYIELGV

-641 MSDLKIKLP
+641 MSELKIKLP

-702 NNYEFRVLIDIAN
+702 NNYEFRVLIDVAN
-715 SINSKKIQDKIFFNY
+715 SINSKKIQDKIFFDY

-740 INYFSLSRDDY
+740 ISYFSLSRDDY
-751 NDVLNDQNFFKENDF
+751 NDVLNDLDFFKENDF

>member
-1 MKLRL
+1 MKFCL
-6 IILTLIFSNLTLF
+6 IILILIFPNLTLF
-19 SQNVTNIKEDNPNI
+19 SQNINDITEENPNV

-67 KYSLIFYKD
+67 KYPLMFYKG
-76 NDLIKYFVGKYIK
+76 NDLIKYFVGKYK
-89 YSSALNMKNS
+89 NYSSALNMKNL
-99 LITEGNPDV
+99 LINDGNPDV
-108 FIVCFGIKNNDNIET
+108 FIVSFGIKNNDNIQT

-129 INDEEL
+129 INDVEL
-135 DSLIDTPALVNYD
+135 DSLIVTPALVNYD
-148 SNLRYE
+148 SSLRYK
-154 STNTEGIYQENYS
+154 STNTEDFYHENDS
-167 LNDDAIETLSNTEEN
+167 LSDDTIKTLSNNVEN
-182 LFQNKLDSN
+182 FFQNKLDSN
-191 KILNSV
+191 KGLDSV
-197 NFIVDDEDDFIF
+197 NFIVDKEDDFIF
-209 ENAKESL
+209 ENSKEAL

-228 ILKNSIKKINLDSIR
+228 ILKNRIKKINLDSIR

-250 INDVELDTLIGTPAL
+250 IND
-265 VNYDSNLRY
+265 
-274 ESTNTEGIYQENYS
+274 
-288 LNDDAIETLSNTEE
+288 
-302 NLFQNKLD
+302 
-310 SNKILN
+310 
-316 SVNFIV
+316 
-322 DDEDDFIFENA
+322 
-333 KESLNDTI
+333 
-341 QIDTNIKQILKN
+341 
-353 SIKKINLDSIRKLD
+353 
-367 SIKIINNKIQKFIA
+367 KIQKFIA

-399 PKLRTS
+399 PRLRTS

-507 NSRIDKIK
+507 NTRIDKIK
-515 LNDPD
+515 LNNPD

-527 DTSSLNKKF
+527 DSLSLNKKF
-536 SEKDLNKKSNYLF
+536 SEKELIKKSNYSF
-549 EDSISTDSDLI
+549 EDSISNDSDII
-560 NLSLLNDSLEKDTSI
+560 NFSVLNDSLEKDTSI
-575 KSSDNELK
+575 KSAENELEK
-583 KDSLN
+583 
-588 NIIYAKNVNTNSIN
+588 

-607 ETKKNTF
+607 DTKKNTY

-625 VYYIELGI
+625 VYYIELGV

-641 MSDLKIKLP
+641 MSELKIKLP

-702 NNYEFRVLIDIAN
+702 NNYEFRVLIDVAN
-715 SINSKKIQDKIFFNY
+715 SINSKKIQDKIFFDY

-740 INYFSLSRDDY
+740 IGYFSLSRDDY
-751 NDVLNDQNFFKENDF
+751 NDVLNDLDFFKENDF

>member
-1 MKLRL
+1 MKFWL
-6 IILTLIFSNLTLF
+6 IILILIFPNLTLF
-19 SQNVTNIKEDNPNI
+19 SQNINDIKEDNPNI

-67 KYSLIFYKD
+67 KYPLMFYKG
-76 NDLIKYFVGKYIK
+76 NDLIKYFVGKYK
-89 YSSALNMKNS
+89 NYSSALNMKNL
-99 LITEGNPDV
+99 LINDGNPDV
-108 FIVCFGIKNNDNIET
+108 FIVSFGIKNNDNIQT

-129 INDEEL
+129 INDVEL
-135 DSLIDTPALVNYD
+135 DSLIVTPALVNYD
-148 SNLRYE
+148 SSLRYK
-154 STNTEGIYQENYS
+154 STNTEDFYHENDS
-167 LNDDAIETLSNTEEN
+167 LSDDTIKTLSNNEEN

-191 KILNSV
+191 KGLDSV
-197 NFIVDDEDDFIF
+197 NFIVDKEDDFIF
-209 ENAKESL
+209 ENSKEAL

-228 ILKNSIKKINLDSIR
+228 ILKNRIKKINLDSIR

-250 INDVELDTLIGTPAL
+250 IND
-265 VNYDSNLRY
+265 
-274 ESTNTEGIYQENYS
+274 
-288 LNDDAIETLSNTEE
+288 
-302 NLFQNKLD
+302 
-310 SNKILN
+310 
-316 SVNFIV
+316 
-322 DDEDDFIFENA
+322 
-333 KESLNDTI
+333 
-341 QIDTNIKQILKN
+341 
-353 SIKKINLDSIRKLD
+353 
-367 SIKIINNKIQKFIA
+367 KIQKFIA

-399 PKLRTS
+399 PRLRTS

-417 YTIQLGAYSKPLT
+417 YTVQLGAYSKPLT
-430 PPNYIFKFPLFMSEH
+430 PPNYIFKFPLFLSEH

-507 NSRIDKIK
+507 NTRIDKIK
-515 LNDPD
+515 LNNPD

-527 DTSSLNKKF
+527 DSLSLNKKF
-536 SEKDLNKKSNYLF
+536 SEKELIKKSNYSF
-549 EDSISTDSDLI
+549 EDSISNNSDII
-560 NLSLLNDSLEKDTSI
+560 NLSVLNDSLEKDTSI
-575 KSSDNELK
+575 KSAENELE
-583 KDSLN
+583 
-588 NIIYAKNVNTNSIN
+588 N
-602 DSLEK
+602 DFLEK
-607 ETKKNTF
+607 ETKKNTY

-625 VYYIELGI
+625 VYYIELGV

-641 MSDLKIKLP
+641 MSELKIKLP

-702 NNYEFRVLIDIAN
+702 NNYEFRVLIDVAN
-715 SINSKKIQDKIFFNY
+715 SINSKKIQDKIFFDY

-740 INYFSLSRDDY
+740 ISYFSLSRDDY
-751 NDVLNDQNFFKENDF
+751 NDVLNDLDFFKENDF

>member
-1 MKLRL
+1 MKFWL
-6 IILTLIFSNLTLF
+6 IILILIFPNLTLF
-19 SQNVTNIKEDNPNI
+19 SQNINDIKEDNPNI

-67 KYSLIFYKD
+67 KYPLMFYKG
-76 NDLIKYFVGKYIK
+76 NDLIKYFVGKYK
-89 YSSALNMKNS
+89 NYSSALNMKNL
-99 LITEGNPDV
+99 LINDGNPDV
-108 FIVCFGIKNNDNIET
+108 FIVSFGIKNNDNIQT

-129 INDEEL
+129 INDVEL
-135 DSLIDTPALVNYD
+135 DSLIVTPALVNYD
-148 SNLRYE
+148 SSLRYK
-154 STNTEGIYQENYS
+154 STNTEDFYHENDS
-167 LNDDAIETLSNTEEN
+167 LSDDTIKTLSNNEEN

-191 KILNSV
+191 KGLDSV
-197 NFIVDDEDDFIF
+197 NFIVDKEDDFIF
-209 ENAKESL
+209 ENSKEAL

-228 ILKNSIKKINLDSIR
+228 ILKNRIKKINLDSIRKLDSITEDFYHENDSSSDDAIETLSNNVENLFQNKLDSNNGLDSVNFIVDKEDDFIFENSKEALNDTIQIDTNIKQILKNRIKKINLDSIR

-250 INDVELDTLIGTPAL
+250 IND
-265 VNYDSNLRY
+265 
-274 ESTNTEGIYQENYS
+274 
-288 LNDDAIETLSNTEE
+288 
-302 NLFQNKLD
+302 
-310 SNKILN
+310 
-316 SVNFIV
+316 
-322 DDEDDFIFENA
+322 
-333 KESLNDTI
+333 
-341 QIDTNIKQILKN
+341 
-353 SIKKINLDSIRKLD
+353 
-367 SIKIINNKIQKFIA
+367 KIQKFIA

-399 PKLRTS
+399 PRLRTS

-417 YTIQLGAYSKPLT
+417 YTVQLGAYSKPLT
-430 PPNYIFKFPLFMSEH
+430 PPNYIFKFPLFLSEH

-507 NSRIDKIK
+507 NTRIDKIK
-515 LNDPD
+515 LNNPD

-527 DTSSLNKKF
+527 DSLSLTKKF
-536 SEKDLNKKSNYLF
+536 SEKELIKKSNYSF
-549 EDSISTDSDLI
+549 EDSISNDSDII
-560 NLSLLNDSLEKDTSI
+560 NFSVLNDSLEKDTSV
-575 KSSDNELK
+575 KSAENELE
-583 KDSLN
+583 
-588 NIIYAKNVNTNSIN
+588 N

-607 ETKKNTF
+607 EIKKNTY

-625 VYYIELGI
+625 VYYIELGV

-641 MSDLKIKLP
+641 MSELKIKLP

-702 NNYEFRVLIDIAN
+702 NNYEFRVLIDVAN
-715 SINSKKIQDKIFFNY
+715 SINSKKIQDKIFFDY

-740 INYFSLSRDDY
+740 ISYFSLSRDDY
-751 NDVLNDQNFFKENDF
+751 NDVLNDLDFFKENDF

>member
-1 MKLRL
+1 MKFWL
-6 IILTLIFSNLTLF
+6 IILILIFPNLTLF
-19 SQNVTNIKEDNPNI
+19 SQNINDIKEDNPNI

-67 KYSLIFYKD
+67 KYPLMFYKG
-76 NDLIKYFVGKYIK
+76 NDLIKYFVGKYK
-89 YSSALNMKNS
+89 NYSSALNMKNL
-99 LITEGNPDV
+99 LINDGNPDV
-108 FIVCFGIKNNDNIET
+108 FIVSFGIKNNDNIQT

-129 INDEEL
+129 INDVEL
-135 DSLIDTPALVNYD
+135 DSLIVTPALVNYD
-148 SNLRYE
+148 SSLRYK
-154 STNTEGIYQENYS
+154 STNTEDFYHENDS
-167 LNDDAIETLSNTEEN
+167 LSDDTIKTLSNNEEN

-191 KILNSV
+191 KGLDSV
-197 NFIVDDEDDFIF
+197 NFIVDKEDDFIF
-209 ENAKESL
+209 ENSKEAL

-228 ILKNSIKKINLDSIR
+228 ILKNRIKKINLDSIRKLDSITEDFYHENDSSSDDAIETLSNNEENLFQNKLDSNKGLDSVNFIVDKEDDFIFENAKEALNDTIQIDTNIKQILKNRIKKINLDSIR

-250 INDVELDTLIGTPAL
+250 IND
-265 VNYDSNLRY
+265 
-274 ESTNTEGIYQENYS
+274 
-288 LNDDAIETLSNTEE
+288 
-302 NLFQNKLD
+302 
-310 SNKILN
+310 
-316 SVNFIV
+316 
-322 DDEDDFIFENA
+322 
-333 KESLNDTI
+333 
-341 QIDTNIKQILKN
+341 
-353 SIKKINLDSIRKLD
+353 
-367 SIKIINNKIQKFIA
+367 KIQKFIA

-399 PKLRTS
+399 PRLRTS

-417 YTIQLGAYSKPLT
+417 YTVQLGAYSKPLT
-430 PPNYIFKFPLFMSEH
+430 PPNYIFKFPLFLSEH

-507 NSRIDKIK
+507 NTRIDKIK
-515 LNDPD
+515 LNNPD

-527 DTSSLNKKF
+527 DSLSLNKKF
-536 SEKDLNKKSNYLF
+536 SEKELIKKSNYSF
-549 EDSISTDSDLI
+549 EDSISNNSDII
-560 NLSLLNDSLEKDTSI
+560 NLSVLNDSLEKDTSI
-575 KSSDNELK
+575 KSAENELE
-583 KDSLN
+583 
-588 NIIYAKNVNTNSIN
+588 N
-602 DSLEK
+602 DFLEN
-607 ETKKNTF
+607 ETKKNTY

-625 VYYIELGI
+625 VYYIELGV

-641 MSDLKIKLP
+641 MSELKIKLP

-702 NNYEFRVLIDIAN
+702 NNYEFRVLIDVAN
-715 SINSKKIQDKIFFNY
+715 SINSKKIQDKIFFDY

-740 INYFSLSRDDY
+740 ISYFSLSRDDY
-751 NDVLNDQNFFKENDF
+751 NDVLNDLDFFKENDF